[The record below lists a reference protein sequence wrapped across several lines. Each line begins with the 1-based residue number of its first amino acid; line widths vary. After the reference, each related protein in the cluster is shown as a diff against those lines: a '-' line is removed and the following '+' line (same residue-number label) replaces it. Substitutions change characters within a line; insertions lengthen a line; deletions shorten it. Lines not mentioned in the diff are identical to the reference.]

1 MCRKGM
7 PPRFLLLIVT
17 LFVFAL
23 VPGFLFADDPIAIH
37 GVGASHQKQANG
49 DILFKFSVRVD
60 VLTTPLTYNY
70 HWERSDGAK
79 SAEKVASVKKG
90 VTSLVIND
98 SWQLG
103 PNSGLKEV
111 WEQLFINTGNTHL
124 SSEQI
129 KIAVPK

>member
-1 MCRKGM
+1 MSGKRM
-7 PPRFLLLIVT
+7 PPRFLLLLVA
-17 LFVFAL
+17 LLLFAL

-37 GVGASHQKQANG
+37 GVGTSHQKLANG
-49 DILFKFSVRVD
+49 DILLKFSVRID
-60 VLTTPLTYNY
+60 VRTSPLTYNY

-90 VTSLVIND
+90 VTSIVIND
-98 SWQLG
+98 AWQLG